1 MCLRK
6 RVLPQMHLLRLV
18 SKTDMQPFY
27 MTPAGWSEACLHCI
41 IHSYGLL
48 HWLWLSLWIVE
59 SH

>member
-1 MCLRK
+1 M
-6 RVLPQMHLLRLV
+6 LPQMHLLRLV